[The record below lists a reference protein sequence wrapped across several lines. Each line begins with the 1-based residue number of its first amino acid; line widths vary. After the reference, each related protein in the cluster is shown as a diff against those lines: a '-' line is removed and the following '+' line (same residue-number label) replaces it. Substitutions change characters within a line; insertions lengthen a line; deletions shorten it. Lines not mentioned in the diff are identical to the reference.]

1 MPGVSA
7 KVISIRHLRLGRRL
21 GLAFIASALVFACL
35 PASALA
41 DGGSSI
47 SGSFV
52 SAQGNPVP
60 NVYVNLVGAVSSDGY
75 NSPSTRTDENG
86 SFVFTSV
93 PDGTFGIS
101 FYSDGACGGN
111 SATYYATPSGISV
124 QATDARPITVEG
136 SDVGGVTVV
145 CPLTYAIS
153 GTVVGPSGKPLSS
166 ISIQAAGTDDYGWT
180 DSLADGSFS
189 ITGLTPGDYMLSVQ
203 DESGAF
209 QGGLVGPSGV
219 VQTASQATTFTIA
232 SSDIAGV
239 RITGLTKALS
249 ISGHVK
255 DANGNP
261 LAGLSVTFGQN
272 GISFGYQNVT
282 TAADGSFAIPG
293 GTSDQVGYLVV
304 SDPNGAY
311 ATGIWS
317 RVGLTADPSKANEI
331 SLGAG
336 SVKNLNIVAK
346 LGQSISGTVLAA
358 DGTPLQAM
366 YISAILLANGAAV
379 EQLTGIDGAS
389 VGPDGTFSLTDLPP
403 ATFVLQ
409 VGLANGGSGYYSSTG
424 LVADESAATPVDV
437 STASV
442 AGLTIQVPPDAFFNF
457 SGNLVGSDGSPIA
470 NAGLYLQSTAAPA
483 FAEFQSRSDDA
494 GNFSIANVPSGTYTL
509 DAEPAYGTTAYV
521 GGYITADG
529 GVTNDQAQ
537 AATIVVSADTTQNV
551 TIPVAEHITGKVVM
565 PNGIP
570 VNMPAVEAFSGGV
583 MVGGGTS
590 LPDGTFDL
598 AVPAGSYQVVLDYG
612 GGTGDGY
619 YSATAP
625 GGFTFN
631 KARATLVA
639 STSNGGQGL
648 AIVQPALPQ
657 ITGRL
662 FDGNGK
668 PLANAYVFLYTAG
681 SSAAPSMTMTNVS
694 GWFAASTAPGKY
706 LVLVGGNGNIMDAGR
721 GGPVGPLEAAYSQ
734 QGWYTRHTK
743 DHFTPNQSK
752 ASEVTVGVSGVHGLN
767 VTIPNAV
774 SISGKVLRPNG
785 KGLGGVRA
793 DALNP
798 TTGAV
803 VASGITA
810 PNGTYSIAGLNSGSY
825 KVRFVDP
832 SGVFNVG
839 YAGKNGTVNNIAR
852 AAVIKIG
859 TTNLAGINASLTRA
873 KN

>member
-1 MPGVSA
+1 
-7 KVISIRHLRLGRRL
+7 
-21 GLAFIASALVFACL
+21 LAA
-35 PASALA
+35 
-41 DGGSSI
+41 GGSSI

-60 NVYVNLVGAVSSDGY
+60 DVNVNLVGAVSSDGF

-93 PDGTFGIS
+93 PDGTYGIS

-111 SATYYATPSGISV
+111 SALYYASPSGISV
-124 QATDARPITVEG
+124 QATDAKPITVEG
-136 SDVGGVTVV
+136 SDVGGITVI
-145 CPLTYAIS
+145 CPQTYAIS
-153 GTVVGPSGKPLSS
+153 GTVLGPSGKPLSS
-166 ISIQAAGTDDYGWT
+166 ISIQAAGDDNYGWT

-203 DESGAF
+203 DESGAN
-209 QGGLVGPSGV
+209 QGGWVGPSGL
-219 VQTASQATTFTIA
+219 VQSSSQATTFTIT
-232 SSDIAGV
+232 SSDLAGV
-239 RITGLTKALS
+239 SIAGLTKALS
-249 ISGHVK
+249 ISGHIK

-261 LAGLSVTFGQN
+261 LAGINVTFGQI
-272 GISFGYQNVT
+272 GTYYGYQVAT
-282 TAADGSFAIPG
+282 TAADGSYTIPG
-293 GTSDQVGYLVV
+293 GTPDQMGYLVV
-304 SDPNGAY
+304 SDPNGIY
-311 ATGIWS
+311 ASGIWS
-317 RVGLTADPSKANEI
+317 RAGLTADSGAANEI
-331 SLGAG
+331 SLAAG

-346 LGQSISGTVLAA
+346 LGQTISGTVLAV
-358 DGTPLQAM
+358 DGTPLQAG
-366 YISAILLANGAAV
+366 YVSPILWVNGAAV
-379 EQLTGIDGAS
+379 DSYLPGMYGS
-389 VGPDGTFSLTDLPP
+389 VIGPDGTFSMTDLPP
-403 ATFVLQ
+403 AAYMLR
-409 VGLANGGSGYYSSTG
+409 VGLPDGGSGFYSSAG
-424 LVADESAATPVDV
+424 LVTDLSAATPVDV
-437 STASV
+437 STAPV
-442 AGLTIQVPPDAFFNF
+442 TGLTIQVPAGTFHSL

-470 NAGLYLQSTAAPA
+470 NAWLYLQSTASPS
-483 FAEFQSRSDDA
+483 FVEFQGESDDS
-494 GNFSIANVPSGTYTL
+494 GNFTIVNVPSGIYTL
-509 DAEPAYGTTAYV
+509 AAEPEYGTNAYV
-521 GGYITADG
+521 GGYLTADG
-529 GVTNDQAQ
+529 GVTNDQAH
-537 AATIVVSADTTQNV
+537 AATIMVSADTTRDV
-551 TIPVAEHITGKVVM
+551 TIPVAEHITGRVVM

-570 VNMPAVEAFSGGV
+570 VINPAVEAFSGGV
-583 MVGGGTS
+583 MVGDGAS
-590 LPDGTFDL
+590 QADGTFDL
-598 AVPAGSYQVVLDYG
+598 AVPGGSYQVVIDYG

-625 GGFTFN
+625 GRFTFN
-631 KARATLVA
+631 QARATLVA
-639 STSNGGQGL
+639 SASVGGQGL
-648 AIVQPALPQ
+648 TIVQPALPQ

-668 PLANAYVFLYTAG
+668 PLANAYVYLYTAG
-681 SSAAPSMTMTNVS
+681 SSAPPSMAMTNVS

-734 QGWYTRHTK
+734 QGWYTRHAK
-743 DHFTPNQSK
+743 DHFTLSQSK
-752 ASEVTVGVSGVHGLN
+752 ASVVIVGSSGVHGLT

-774 SISGKVLRPNG
+774 SISGTVLRPNG

-803 VASGITA
+803 VASGVTA

-839 YAGKNGTVNNIAR
+839 YAGKNGTVNSIAR

-859 TTNLAGINASLTRA
+859 TTNLVGIDASLTRA